1 MEGLL
6 IVDGEPGC
14 LTRSMGGVLHFFLLS
29 LEWGCGGRVAETF
42 ADPFCDNFGE
52 IVAADWK

>member
-1 MEGLL
+1 MGSQVVLLGLW
-6 IVDGEPGC
+6 
-14 LTRSMGGVLHFFLLS
+14 GGVLHFFLLS